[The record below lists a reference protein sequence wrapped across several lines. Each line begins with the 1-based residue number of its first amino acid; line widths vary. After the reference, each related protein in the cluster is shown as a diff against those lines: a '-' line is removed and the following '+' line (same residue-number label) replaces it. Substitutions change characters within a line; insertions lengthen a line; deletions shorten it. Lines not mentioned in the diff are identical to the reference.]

1 MTTLNLSGIPGYMH
15 EGVILYV
22 EKGIKPGSFL
32 TAIFANDFME
42 ACRRADDM
50 NAACLFQYG
59 RLLYSAPLG
68 CHGSPEAVSDW
79 IKQGGLAGI
88 EQRAEAS

>member
-1 MTTLNLSGIPGYMH
+1 MSNLNLSGIPGHMH
-15 EGVILYV
+15 DGVILYI

-50 NAACLFQYG
+50 NAACLFDYG

-68 CHGSPEAVSDW
+68 CHGSPEAVRDW
-79 IKQGGLAGI
+79 IAHCGLSGI
-88 EQRAEAS
+88 DRKAEAS

>member
-1 MTTLNLSGIPGYMH
+1 MADLNLSGIPAHMR
-15 EGVILYV
+15 EGVVLYV

-32 TAIFANDFME
+32 TAILANDFME

-50 NAACLFQYG
+50 NAACLFEYG

-68 CHGSPEAVSDW
+68 CHGSPEAVRDW
-79 IKQGGLAGI
+79 IAHRGLSGI
-88 EQRAEAS
+88 EQRAEVS

>member
-1 MTTLNLSGIPGYMH
+1 MTTLNLSGIPAYMH
-15 EGVILYV
+15 DGVTLYI

-50 NAACLFQYG
+50 NADCLFEYG

-68 CHGSPEAVSDW
+68 CRGSPEAVRDW
-79 IKQGGLAGI
+79 ISRGGLEGTQQ
-88 EQRAEAS
+88 EQEAS

>member
-1 MTTLNLSGIPGYMH
+1 MANLSLSGIPGYMH
-15 EGVILYV
+15 DGVRLFV

-50 NAACLFQYG
+50 NAACLFEYG

-79 IKQGGLAGI
+79 IKQGGLEGI
-88 EQRAEAS
+88 ERNAKVS